1 MTSRSWPSRG
11 GPPAALVSAAR
22 SPGEGGSTLVLDADG
37 QNVIVVLDS
46 GGGEAGLMWACIQKY
61 LSGGKAIRM

>member
-1 MTSRSWPSRG
+1 MTSRYWPSPG

-22 SPGEGGSTLVLDADG
+22 SPGEGGSTLVLDAGG

-46 GGGEAGLMWACIQKY
+46 DGGEAGLMWACIQKY
-61 LSGGKAIRM
+61 LSGGKAVRM